1 VSASDRQSLSAVSH
15 LQVSVAPCRT
25 LPHSAALCRSA
36 VLNQLL
42 LHLNVRRAIVC
53 GCDLPLPSASL
64 PHRSAV
70 CRCNTAL
77 SCRTLAPH
85 SAATPHPADLSSL
98 MLIPMCAVSAV
109 TLAVPCVTPAAPG
122 LPLLV
127 AILRGNVRQFAA
139 ICGFVR
145 RCVAVRFDAR
155 PNSVVGAVSGLRVLK
170 LGLTV
175 ATSP

>member
-1 VSASDRQSLSAVSH
+1 
-15 LQVSVAPCRT
+15 
-25 LPHSAALCRSA
+25 
-36 VLNQLL
+36 
-42 LHLNVRRAIVC
+42 
-53 GCDLPLPSASL
+53 
-64 PHRSAV
+64 
-70 CRCNTAL
+70 
-77 SCRTLAPH
+77 
-85 SAATPHPADLSSL
+85 

-109 TLAVPCVTPAAPG
+109 TLAVPCVTLAAPG

-145 RCVAVRFDAR
+145 RCVAVRFVAR
-155 PNSVVGAVSGLRVLK
+155 PKSVVGAVSGLRVLM

>member
-1 VSASDRQSLSAVSH
+1 
-15 LQVSVAPCRT
+15 
-25 LPHSAALCRSA
+25 
-36 VLNQLL
+36 
-42 LHLNVRRAIVC
+42 
-53 GCDLPLPSASL
+53 
-64 PHRSAV
+64 
-70 CRCNTAL
+70 
-77 SCRTLAPH
+77 
-85 SAATPHPADLSSL
+85 

-109 TLAVPCVTPAAPG
+109 TLAVPCVTLAAPG

-145 RCVAVRFDAR
+145 RCVAEMFDAR
-155 PNSVVGAVSGLRVLK
+155 PKSVVGAVSGLRVLM